1 MAEASRSKSV
11 PVVVRTSQPRPT
23 VTAVRPGASLVSET
37 LPPLDRLTAM
47 VGSPFPRL
55 RTARRYSYHLERGEG
70 YARFQVALLSLPG
83 IADGWGASATV
94 RPPRCSILM
103 CLKIVSLVQRAVQSS
118 ASSRAGAAAGS
129 GSVVI

>member
-47 VGSPFPRL
+47 GSPFPRRVRAFVPSRKL
-55 RTARRYSYHLERGEG
+55 PSPVLTQTRDHEVP
-70 YARFQVALLSLPG
+70 ARFTFFAELLAERSQNKVT
-83 IADGWGASATV
+83 DG
-94 RPPRCSILM
+94 P
-103 CLKIVSLVQRAVQSS
+103 S
-118 ASSRAGAAAGS
+118 ASPRL
-129 GSVVI
+129 